1 MYELFEQKYKEC
13 EKSLFLVAFAYL
25 HNTEDAK
32 DCVQE
37 AVLSALKSFN
47 SLNNKEFF
55 KTWLTRIVINKSKDY
70 LKKQRFTEEL
80 TDNLNVFY
88 DMPQDEIGILADSI
102 NKLSASLD
110 TALTELKTTNEQLVS
125 DIEKER
131 KLEKMRQ
138 DFVSSASHELK
149 TPIAII
155 RGYAEGLKIN
165 VSEEDTAMQEYCDK
179 EKKLFS
185 IVIPE

>member
-13 EKSLFLVAFAYL
+13 EKSLFLVAFGYL

-37 AVLSALKSFN
+37 AVLSALKSYN
-47 SLNNKEFF
+47 ALRNKNYF

-88 DMPQDEIGILADSI
+88 DMPSDEIGIMDCICKL
-102 NKLSASLD
+102 NPKLSIYITLRFYNDMTYDEVARTLKLPVS
-110 TALTELKTTNEQLVS
+110 TVKYKTKKALNELKKLLEGDAINEN
-125 DIEKER
+125 I
-131 KLEKMRQ
+131 
-138 DFVSSASHELK
+138 
-149 TPIAII
+149 
-155 RGYAEGLKIN
+155 
-165 VSEEDTAMQEYCDK
+165 
-179 EKKLFS
+179 
-185 IVIPE
+185 

>member
-13 EKSLFLVAFAYL
+13 EKSLFLVSVGFL

-37 AVLSALKSFN
+37 AVLSDLKSYN

-88 DMPQDEIGILADSI
+88 DMPQDEIGIMDCI
-102 NKLSASLD
+102 CKLSPKSSIYITLRFYNDMTYDEVARTLKLPVS
-110 TALTELKTTNEQLVS
+110 TVKYKTKKALNELKSL
-125 DIEKER
+125 
-131 KLEKMRQ
+131 LEGDAK
-138 DFVSSASHELK
+138 
-149 TPIAII
+149 
-155 RGYAEGLKIN
+155 
-165 VSEEDTAMQEYCDK
+165 
-179 EKKLFS
+179 
-185 IVIPE
+185 